1 MTTKTEHKPG
11 SFSWA
16 ELATTDA
23 DAAKKFYGG
32 LFGWTFDDSPAGPD
46 MIYTMCKLGG
56 KSAAALYKMGAEMQ
70 KGVPPHWASYIS
82 VSDVDATTKKA
93 KDNGGKVLKDPFDVM
108 EFGRMSVI
116 QDPTGAALCLWQAKK
131 HIGAEVVREP
141 GSITWLEL
149 YTTNPDVAGS
159 FYAKTIGW
167 ATASHDMGPAGTYTM
182 FNMPGSEKEGVG
194 GMMKMPPDMANV
206 PSNWLP
212 YFEVADC
219 DASAKKASE
228 LGGKLLMPPTDIPDI
243 GKFAIVQDP
252 QGATFAIYK
261 NLH

>member
-1 MTTKTEHKPG
+1 MTTKTEHQHG
-11 SFSWA
+11 AFSWA

-56 KSAAALYKMGAEMQ
+56 KSASALYKMGAEM

-82 VSDVDATTKKA
+82 VADVDATTKKA
-93 KDNGGKVLKDPFDVM
+93 KDNGGKVVKDPFDVM

-141 GSITWLEL
+141 GAITWLEL

-167 ATASHDMGPAGTYTM
+167 ATAAHDMGPMGMYTM
-182 FNMPGSEKEGVG
+182 FNMPGSDKDGVG
-194 GMMKMPPDMANV
+194 GMMKMPPGMENV
-206 PSNWLP
+206 PPHWLP

-219 DASAKKASE
+219 DASAKKATE
-228 LGGKLLMPPTDIPDI
+228 LGGKLIMPPTDIPDI
-243 GKFAIVQDP
+243 GRFAFVQDP